1 MSVFLEI
8 LSVLCLLIYLLLAT
22 RQNQWCWLWGGIG
35 SGLYA
40 FLMWQN
46 RLYGFAIEN
55 LYYVIVA
62 FYGFAKWK
70 DRDQVDSFV
79 KSGSWI
85 FHIRAWMFL
94 LPVVIL
100 IGYLLEKFTN
110 QEWAYIDVATS
121 ISAFFATWL
130 LARKHLENWIYWI
143 VIDIV
148 VCIMMFSR
156 GFAIYGCL
164 YVGYTFFAVYG
175 FSSWRA
181 TSKMIVKKE

>member
-1 MSVFLEI
+1 MSVFLQSF
-8 LSVLCLLIYLLLAT
+8 SVFCLLVYLLLAT
-22 RQNQWCWLWGGIG
+22 RQNRWCWLWGAIG

-46 RLYGFAIEN
+46 RLYCFAVEN

-62 FYGFAKWK
+62 FYGFTQWK
-70 DRDQVDSFV
+70 DLDKVEHFV

-85 FHIRAWMFL
+85 FHIRAWMVL
-94 LPVVIL
+94 IPVIL
-100 IGYLLEKFTN
+100 VTGYGLEKFTN

-143 VIDIV
+143 VINTV

-164 YVGYTFFAVYG
+164 YIGYTFFAVYG
-175 FSSWRA
+175 FFSWRG
-181 TSKMIVKKE
+181 TTKIMLKEE